1 MMKRK
6 NRKVAPKLPAACD
19 PRETVIL
26 KACEI
31 IADPR
36 NNARQTMEKRSEQ
49 KHAAGHL
56 SDHELELDIRARG
69 LDSPVRVRL
78 RPDDRWELVFGFRRH
93 RACSAIA
100 RDFPM
105 LCTVQPLEQR
115 DAVSMRVSMLAENCQ
130 RAKLRTW
137 ELADE
142 LYRLH
147 RPPYALSREELA
159 QRTGFSHN
167 HVGTLIRLRSN
178 LAAELWA
185 HWQVTGDSLPIA
197 LLSQI
202 VSSPPE
208 EQAAEL
214 EELMRERSPNLG
226 RRKGPRTVVRP
237 DTIGGW
243 IDSLKS
249 STTMAARTKDWI
261 DGASHAL
268 HAALSRIPW

>member
-1 MMKRK
+1 MTAKK
-6 NRKVAPKLPAACD
+6 NRKVAPKLPPSCD

-26 KACEI
+26 KASEI
-31 IADPR
+31 IADPKA
-36 NNARQTMEKRSEQ
+36 NARQTRERSSPA

-56 SDHELELDIRARG
+56 SDEELERDIRARG
-69 LDSPVRVRL
+69 LDTPVRVRL

-115 DAVSMRVSMLAENCQ
+115 DAVSVRVSMLSENFQ

-142 LYRLH
+142 LHRLH
-147 RPPYALSREELA
+147 RPPYALSRDELA
-159 QRTGFSHN
+159 VRTQFAKTYI
-167 HVGTLIRLRSN
+167 GTLIRLRAN
-178 LAAELWA
+178 LAPEIWA
-185 HWQVTGDSLPIA
+185 HWQATGDSMPIA
-197 LLSQI
+197 LLVQIASSQ
-202 VSSPPE
+202 PE

-214 EELMRERSPNLG
+214 EELMRDRSTNLG
-226 RRKGPRTVVRP
+226 RRKGPRMVVRP
-237 DTIGGW
+237 ETIGGW

-249 STTMAARTKDWI
+249 STTRQARTKDWI